1 MCIRDSMRVA
11 GYRPDGLG
19 DVVDGATLARLRRAA
34 RDDVGFSAEG
44 ARAAEFFG
52 LVDRRSVPDEEEDEW
67 EY

>member
-1 MCIRDSMRVA
+1 MRVA

-19 DVVDGATLARLRRAA
+19 AV
-34 RDDVGFSAEG
+34 DDVGFSAEG

-52 LVDRRSVPDEEEDEW
+52 LVDRRSVDEDEDEW